1 MTCYSAFDK
10 NGAGRESYCQHI
22 NLALEE
28 WRRLK
33 PYYWDWVSRMFDGVD
48 AVEIA
53 ILFHDLGKLGK
64 AYIDAYTDRK
74 LSPHLRRASRRHELI
89 SAYWAYRVL
98 PAPLN
103 YYIATAVA
111 LHHEPILLGVYAGAL
126 GERRI
131 QVSTIYAMLK
141 AIELG
146 LGCKPECV
154 DPRVKQALDLWERG
168 EINAGLATDAFRDI
182 VAFLSAGP
190 SNEVRRKRALVGG
203 LLHLLV
209 IADSRAA
216 MRGRQGKG
224 TRLAQLSLQ
233 AEPA

>member
-10 NGAGRESYCQHI
+10 SGRGIEDYCWHI

-28 WRRLK
+28 WRKLK
-33 PYYWDWVSRMFDGVD
+33 PYYWGWVSRMFDGVD

-64 AYIDAYTDRK
+64 AYIGAYKDRK
-74 LSPHLRRASRRHELI
+74 LPLHLRRASRRHELI
-89 SAYWAYRVL
+89 SAYWAYKVL
-98 PAPLN
+98 PQPLN
-103 YYIATAVA
+103 YYVAAAVA
-111 LHHEPILLGVYAGAL
+111 LHHEPILLGAYAGAL

-131 QVSTIYAMLK
+131 QISTIYAMLR
-141 AIELG
+141 AVELG
-146 LGCKPECV
+146 LGCRPECV

-168 EINAGLATDAFRDI
+168 EISPDLVADALRDV

-190 SNEVRRKRALVGG
+190 SSEVRRKRALVGG

-216 MRGRQGKG
+216 MKGRGGGG
-224 TRLAQLSLQ
+224 TKLARLSYQ
-233 AEPA
+233 AEPV

>member
-10 NGAGRESYCQHI
+10 SGAGIEDYCQHI

-33 PYYWDWVSRMFDGVD
+33 PYYRGWVSRMFNGVD
-48 AVEIA
+48 AIELA
-53 ILFHDLGKLGK
+53 ILFHDLGKLGR
-64 AYIDAYTDRK
+64 AYINACRNRK
-74 LSPHLRRASRRHELI
+74 LPKYLRRASRRHELI

-98 PAPLN
+98 PTPLN
-103 YYIATAVA
+103 YYVATAVA
-111 LHHEPILLGVYAGAL
+111 LHHEPILLGAYAGAL

-146 LGCKPECV
+146 LGCMPECI
-154 DPRVKQALDLWERG
+154 DPRVKQALDLWERR
-168 EINAGLATDAFRDI
+168 EISPDLATDAFRDI
-182 VAFLSAGP
+182 ATFLSAG
-190 SNEVRRKRALVGG
+190 SSSEVRRKRALVGG

-216 MRGRQGKG
+216 MKGRGGSG
-224 TRLAQLSLQ
+224 TKLARLSCQ